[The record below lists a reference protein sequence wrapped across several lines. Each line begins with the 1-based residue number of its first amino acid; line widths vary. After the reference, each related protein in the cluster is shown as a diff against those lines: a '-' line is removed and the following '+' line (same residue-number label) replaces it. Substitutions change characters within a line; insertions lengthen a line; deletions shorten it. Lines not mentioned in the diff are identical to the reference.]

1 MELAQFLVKA
11 KLAGYAS
18 QEAVNEKMLD
28 DGSRELTVDGEE
40 FHYRDRYLGFN
51 PFVGEEVVFH
61 GGKVVW
67 AMNYYG
73 EILNDAAPAKQIYG
87 FLQQAMRQ
95 VGEDRPFRGPSRFL
109 QGDLEYHDESQGDI
123 DQFTGVEVIFYQGR
137 EVYRLV
143 YHGGRVG

>member
-18 QEAVNEKMLD
+18 QGEANERKLD
-28 DGSRELTVDGEE
+28 DGSKELTVAGDG
-40 FHYRDRYLGFN
+40 FFYRDRYFGFD
-51 PFVGEEVVFH
+51 PFVGEEIVFQASRA
-61 GGKVVW
+61 VW

-73 EILNDAAPAKQIYG
+73 EMVKDTAPAQQVYG
-87 FLQQAMRQ
+87 FLRQAMRQ
-95 VGEDRPFRGPSRFL
+95 VTADRPFRGPSRFQ
-109 QGDLEYHDESQGDI
+109 QGDIEYRDESQGNLDR
-123 DQFTGVEVIFYQGR
+123 FRGVEVILYQGQ